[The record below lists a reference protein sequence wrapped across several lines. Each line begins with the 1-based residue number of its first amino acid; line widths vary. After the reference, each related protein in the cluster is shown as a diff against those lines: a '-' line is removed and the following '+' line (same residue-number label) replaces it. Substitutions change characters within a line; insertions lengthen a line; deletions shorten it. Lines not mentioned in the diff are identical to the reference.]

1 MGHRR
6 EASSLGK
13 REEGKKLALLSSRT
27 KGRDKAIIHR
37 D

>member
-13 REEGKKLALLSSRT
+13 RKEGKKLALLSSRT
-27 KGRDKAIIHR
+27 KRTR
-37 D
+37 QEYNS